1 MEKKEFLRLLR
12 EAVKKELEKRRIL
25 ESETQTKPDT
35 DTQKDTGKKRRRGI
49 PDRDPKPNTDVKPK
63 AIKKAQDELAKV
75 TQDVED
81 LLKSIKGI
89 KLENK
94 NSLER
99 KFRKIYE
106 YNKYRRFI
114 NEAPLRPDDEGA
126 ADRYIHPDIKS
137 GLSGQE
143 DSESTP
149 FDKIDLFQ
157 KGEPDFKTI
166 SKLGTEEFNEV
177 LANAREAGLLNQM
190 SMMQNVMMA
199 SMIEQRHKEA
209 LEQLALRVVKD
220 AFKVE
225 DRIMDKISADLR
237 SLENGPDID
246 MEEDSGEEQEE
257 QLQQVLED
265 EFTEQEQEII
275 KKHISKR
282 VMQNLLS
289 MGAGYATH
297 KKIKIEDVK
306 QALDAINPELYPIY
320 AQLMPNVELTTWQF
334 SPKQVG
340 IRQNMG
346 KSELEFGEPQGERED
361 QEDQEEQGD
370 DEPGMEEV
378 REVTGAKGSAHLFP
392 ILIHEVAKAYL
403 EYIFAYSIENIP
415 ANMRKAVLG
424 RADSYQEEHW
434 MKLLGN
440 RVWKYLN
447 DLIKLIV
454 EDPNND
460 YDNGI
465 YSILLYELAMLEPD
479 EFLNLMDTVLHD
491 GTEAIPMLTNLL
503 DEIQEDIDNYEEEN
517 DGEKPEADDIV
528 TGGTDNTDDIL
539 KALKNDDERL
549 EEPEVEE
556 EEPAPTK
563 RLEDMEID
571 ELNNALAKALGSENY
586 EKAAQIRDEIN
597 SRG

>member
-1 MEKKEFLRLLR
+1 MEKKDFLKLLR
-12 EAVKKELEKRRIL
+12 EAVERELKKRSIL
-25 ESETQTKPDT
+25 ESETETKPDT
-35 DTQKDTGKKRRRGI
+35 DTQKDTGKKKRRGI
-49 PDRDPKPNTDVKPK
+49 PDRGPKPGPDVKPK
-63 AIKKAQDELAKV
+63 AIEKAQEELAKV
-75 TQDVED
+75 TKDVAD

-99 KFRKIYE
+99 KFRKLNE
-106 YNKYRRFI
+106 YNKYRRLI

-137 GLSGQE
+137 GLSGE
-143 DSESTP
+143 EGSESTP
-149 FDKIDLFQ
+149 FDKIELFQ

-177 LANAREAGLLNQM
+177 LTNAREAGLLNQM

-209 LEQLALRVVKD
+209 LEQLALMVVKN

-246 MEEDSGEEQEE
+246 MEEDDGEEQEE

-265 EFTEQEQEII
+265 DFTQEEQEII

-346 KSELEFGEPQGERED
+346 KSELEFGEPQGEE
-361 QEDQEEQGD
+361 EGQEEQGD

-392 ILIHEVAKAYL
+392 ILIHEIAKAYL
-403 EYIFAYSIENIP
+403 EYMFAYSIENIP
-415 ANMRKAVLG
+415 ENMRKAVLG

-440 RVWKYLN
+440 RVWKSLN
-447 DLIKLIV
+447 GLIKLIV
-454 EDPNND
+454 DDPEND
-460 YDNGI
+460 YDEGI
-465 YSILLYELAMLEPD
+465 YSVLLYELAMLEPD
-479 EFLNLMDTVLHD
+479 DFLNLMDTVLHD
-491 GTEAIPMLTNLL
+491 GTEAIPMITNLL
-503 DEIQEDIDNYEEEN
+503 DEIQEDIDNYEEDN
-517 DGEKPEADDIV
+517 DGETPEAEDIV
-528 TGGTDNTDDIL
+528 TGGADNTDEIL
-539 KALKNDDERL
+539 RALNNDDERIEVE
-549 EEPEVEE
+549 EEPET

-563 RLEDMEID
+563 RLADMEID
-571 ELNNALAKALGSENY
+571 ELNNALTKALGSEDY

-597 SRG
+597 SRV